1 MAIDP
6 LAVAELLASI
16 LDRLQIAYAI
26 GGAVASTL
34 LGEPR
39 ATHDLDVVAAVG
51 LATIEPLLAAL
62 EDSGFYVPRSAARDA
77 VAAKR
82 SFSVVHQ
89 DTSLK
94 VDIFVAGRT
103 PLDEEELE
111 RRQPVTVSADATRT
125 LYVAAPE
132 DLILQKL
139 LWYRDGGNV
148 SDRQWRDVLG
158 VLKVQQHR
166 LDRGLLRRWAARLGI
181 DELLERAFRE
191 AGVREAGDRA
201 D

>member
-51 LATIEPLLAAL
+51 PATIEPLLAAL
-62 EDSGFYVPRSAARDA
+62 EDSGFYVPRSAARNA
-77 VAAKR
+77 VAARR

-103 PLDEEELE
+103 PLDEEELQ
-111 RRQPVTVSADATRT
+111 RRQPVSVSEDATRT

-181 DELLERAFRE
+181 DDLLERAFM
-191 AGVREAGDRA
+191 EAGDRV

>member
-6 LAVAELLASI
+6 LAVAGLLASI
-16 LDRLQIAYAI
+16 LDRLTIAYAV

-51 LATIEPLLAAL
+51 PATIEPLLAAL
-62 EDSGFYVPRSAARDA
+62 EDSGFYVPRSAARNA

-82 SFSVVHQ
+82 SFSIVHL

-103 PLDEEELE
+103 PLDDEELQ
-111 RRQPVTVSADATRT
+111 RRQLVTVSSDASRA

-132 DLILQKL
+132 DLVLQK
-139 LWYRDGGNV
+139 
-148 SDRQWRDVLG
+148 
-158 VLKVQQHR
+158 
-166 LDRGLLRRWAARLGI
+166 
-181 DELLERAFRE
+181 
-191 AGVREAGDRA
+191 
-201 D
+201 

>member
-16 LDRLQIAYAI
+16 LDRLRIAYAI

-51 LATIEPLLAAL
+51 PATIEPLLAAL
-62 EDSGFYVPRSAARDA
+62 EDSGFYVPRSAARNA

-103 PLDEEELE
+103 PLDEEELQ
-111 RRQPVTVSADATRT
+111 RRQPVSVSEDATRT

-181 DELLERAFRE
+181 DDLLERAFM
-191 AGVREAGDRA
+191 EAGDRV

>member
-6 LAVAELLASI
+6 LAVAGLLASI
-16 LDRLQIAYAI
+16 LEHLNIAYAI

-39 ATHDLDVVAAVG
+39 ATHDLDIVAAITPS
-51 LATIEPLLAAL
+51 TIEPLLAAL
-62 EDSGFYVPRSAARDA
+62 EGSGFYVPVTAARKA

-82 SFSVVHQ
+82 SFSVVHH
-89 DTSLK
+89 DTSMK

-111 RRQPVTVSADATRT
+111 RRQSVTVSADPSRT
-125 LYVAAPE
+125 LYVAAAE
-132 DLILQKL
+132 DLVLQKL
-139 LWYRDGGNV
+139 MWYRDGRGV

-158 VLKVQQHR
+158 VIKVQRQG
-166 LDRGLLRRWAARLGI
+166 LDRALMRRWAARLGI
-181 DELLERAFRE
+181 DDLLDRAFAE
-191 AGVREAGDRA
+191 AEA
-201 D
+201 

>member
-6 LAVAELLASI
+6 IAVAGLFAAI

-39 ATHDLDVVAAVG
+39 ATHDLDVVVAVG
-51 LATIEPLLAAL
+51 AATIEPLLAAL
-62 EDSGFYVPRSAARDA
+62 EDSGFYVPWSAARNA
-77 VAAKR
+77 VAARR
-82 SFSVVHQ
+82 SFSVVHH

-103 PLDEEELE
+103 PLDEEELQ
-111 RRQPVTVSADATRT
+111 RRRAVAVSADPSCT

-132 DLILQKL
+132 DLVLQKL
-139 LWYRDGGNV
+139 LWYRDGGDV

-158 VLKVQQHR
+158 VLKVQHDH
-166 LDRGLLRRWAARLGI
+166 LDGGLLRRWAARLGVG
-181 DELLERAFRE
+181 DLLERAFVE
-191 AGVREAGDRA
+191 AGIRID
-201 D
+201 

>member
-6 LAVAELLASI
+6 LAVAGLLASI
-16 LDRLQIAYAI
+16 LDRLYIAYAI

-51 LATIEPLLAAL
+51 PATIEPLLAAL
-62 EDSGFYVPRSAARDA
+62 EDSGFYVPRSAALNA

-89 DTSLK
+89 DTSMK

-103 PLDEEELE
+103 PLDEEELQ
-111 RRQPVTVSADATRT
+111 RRQPVTVSADASRT

-132 DLILQKL
+132 DLVLQKL
-139 LWYRDGGNV
+139 LWYREGGNV
-148 SDRQWRDVLG
+148 SDRQWCDVLG

-166 LDRGLLRRWAARLGI
+166 LDRVLMRRWAARLGI
-181 DELLERAFRE
+181 DDLLERAFME
-191 AGVREAGDRA
+191 AGNRVD
-201 D
+201 

>member
-16 LDRLQIAYAI
+16 LDRLQIAYAV

-51 LATIEPLLAAL
+51 PATIEPLLAAL
-62 EDSGFYVPRSAARDA
+62 EDSGFYVPRSAARHA

-132 DLILQKL
+132 DLVLQKL

-181 DELLERAFRE
+181 DDLLERAFM
-191 AGVREAGDRA
+191 EAGDRVE
-201 D
+201 

>member
-51 LATIEPLLAAL
+51 PATIEPLLAAL
-62 EDSGFYVPRSAARDA
+62 EDSGFYVPRSAARNA

-103 PLDEEELE
+103 PLDEEELQ
-111 RRQPVTVSADATRT
+111 RRQPVSVSEDATRT

-181 DELLERAFRE
+181 DDLLERAFM
-191 AGVREAGDRA
+191 EAGDRV